1 MRRRYSRVL
10 EWLAGLYVNTMNLIH
25 YMHDR
30 YAYEASQLALHD
42 SQVERLMAF
51 GVASTFGGGGLSE
64 RDPPTARSKPSA
76 TNAALPWALPTSSLS
91 LATAMAMIV
100 WTSWRKSWSKNS
112 RRF

>member
-51 GVASTFGGGGLSE
+51 GVAGLSVAADSLSAI
-64 RDPPTARSKPSA
+64 RYGKVKPFA
-76 TNAALPWALPTSSLS
+76 TNAALPWALPTSSLF
-91 LATAMAMIV
+91 LVTAMTMIA

-112 RRF
+112 RRS